1 MVRSSID
8 LLCFYRVTNT
18 KALGFQEAVG
28 ISKCQLWMPSL
39 MEVEDKKDTLFN
51 GSDTFLPRTEIR
63 AILLAQ
69 RSFKKRTPR
78 VPPNYLLYTNP
89 PLYLPPLFLTNDD
102 IVIFDH

>member
-51 GSDTFLPRTEIR
+51 GSDTFLPRAEILR

-69 RSFKKRTPR
+69 RSFKKEHPEFPQTIWLTKNPLLSTP
-78 VPPNYLLYTNP
+78 T
-89 PLYLPPLFLTNDD
+89 FSDE
-102 IVIFDH
+102 